1 MDYRQRYNEAHL
13 QWFKT
18 EYPQAYA
25 DGFYCPPKMPAV
37 AKANGLTQFILNW
50 LKWSGYYGNRV
61 SSAGRYLAGLYIK
74 STTRKGSADV
84 VAIIKGV
91 SIHFEI
97 KVGKD
102 KPSPDQLKEQAKVR
116 GAGGHYEFVHTPEEF
131 FTIIKRIIL

>member
-61 SSAGRYLAGLYIK
+61 SSAGRYVPDKYGGGKFIK
-74 STTRKGSADV
+74 GTTKKGSSDV
-84 VAIIKGV
+84 SAIIKGV
-91 SIHFEI
+91 PLHLEV
-97 KVGKD
+97 KVGRD
-102 KPSPDQLKEQAKVR
+102 TPSSRQWNVW
-116 GAGGHYEFVHTPEEF
+116 Y
-131 FTIIKRIIL
+131 